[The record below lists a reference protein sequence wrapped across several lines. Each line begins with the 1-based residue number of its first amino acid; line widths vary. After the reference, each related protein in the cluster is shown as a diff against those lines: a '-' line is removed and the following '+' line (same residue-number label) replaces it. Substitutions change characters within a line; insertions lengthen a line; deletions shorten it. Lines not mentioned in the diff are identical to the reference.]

1 MQSLD
6 LGHVRL
12 SALYDLSKIAFT
24 NTTDDG
30 CQVISAELKQLDD
43 DYSDLKL
50 STKAVKENV
59 EKELQDWVELRK
71 KAESLNTWIRDTEL
85 KLGATQEYGRDLVE
99 KKLLLEQIKVLKHIV
114 LFLLNLLSCHT

>member
-1 MQSLD
+1 VQSLD
-6 LGHVRL
+6 LCHVRL

-85 KLGATQEYGRDLVE
+85 KLGATQEYGGDLVE

-114 LFLLNLLSCHT
+114 FYFC